1 MKILLFLH
9 AEHST
14 AGRVGRILTEL
25 GHQVV
30 EARPCIDG
38 CLPIALEHA
47 DALVVFGGPMSVNDP
62 EMASELTL
70 IKQFLQH
77 QKPYLGIC
85 LGAQFLN
92 LAYGGQ
98 VIRCPTGQVQM
109 GWHPLGERDRR
120 FADLDWVYQ
129 WHSEWIDPADQFRI
143 RCKDPQG
150 RIQAI
155 QNGVHWGIQFHPEVD
170 NEMRQR
176 WLDRAAHKLI
186 GPGAKPA
193 ETHVTDAVEHEP
205 SIEAW
210 CKTFLI
216 HWLRAKTG

>member
-38 CLPIALEHA
+38 YLPIALEQA

-70 IKQFLQH
+70 IKQFLQQ

-92 LAYGGQ
+92 RAYGGQ
-98 VIRCPTGQVQM
+98 VVRCPTGQVQM

-129 WHSEWIDPADQFRI
+129 WHSEWIDPADEFQI

>member
-38 CLPIALEHA
+38 YLPIALEQA

-70 IKQFLQH
+70 IKQFLQQ

-98 VIRCPTGQVQM
+98 VTRCPTGQVQM

>member
-1 MKILLFLH
+1 MKVLLFLH

-14 AGRVGRILTEL
+14 AGRVGQILSEL

-38 CLPIALEHA
+38 YLPISLDQA

-62 EMASELTL
+62 EMADEQSL
-70 IKQFLQH
+70 IEQFLKQ

-92 LAYGGQ
+92 RAYGGQ

-109 GWHPLGERDRR
+109 GWHPLGERDQL
-120 FADLDWVYQ
+120 FADLDCVYQ
-129 WHSEWIDPADQFRI
+129 WHSEWIEPTDEFHVSCR
-143 RCKDPQG
+143 DPQG
-150 RIQAI
+150 RVQAI
-155 QNGVHWGIQFHPEVD
+155 QNGVHWGLQFHPEVD
-170 NEMRQR
+170 DEMRQR
-176 WLDRAAHKLI
+176 WLDRAAYKLA

-193 ETHVTDAVEHEP
+193 ETHMTDAVKYEP
-205 SIEAW
+205 TIEPW

-216 HWLRAKTG
+216 HWLSAKTG

>member
-38 CLPIALEHA
+38 YLPIALEQA

-62 EMASELTL
+62 EMASELKL
-70 IKQFLQH
+70 IKQFLQQ

-92 LAYGGQ
+92 RAYGGQ
-98 VIRCPTGQVQM
+98 VVRCPTGQVQM

-129 WHSEWIDPADQFRI
+129 WHSEWIDPADEFRI